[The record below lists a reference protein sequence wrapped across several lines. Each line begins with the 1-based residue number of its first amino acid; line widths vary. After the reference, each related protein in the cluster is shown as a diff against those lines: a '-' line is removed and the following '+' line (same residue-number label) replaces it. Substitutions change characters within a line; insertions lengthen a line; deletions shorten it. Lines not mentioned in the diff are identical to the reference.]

1 MGALIDQRRR
11 RTIIAGLAGIIGL
24 VSLPMLSIAAAK
36 TLKNSKE
43 GRNIL
48 VGLPDLILV
57 PPTPAALFAAV
68 DDQGEVTAISLL
80 ALSPPRNG
88 VVKGGTI
95 IEVPVG
101 AKTNLA
107 DGTVG
112 RLADAYAH
120 GGQTELVEAA
130 EGLLGVTMLTSM
142 VAGAD
147 GIAAL
152 LAPYAPLDVN
162 LAADVVHTDAAG
174 VDQVVAPAGTVSADA
189 AMLAAMLTAHEQ
201 GRPETDRFGRIGD
214 LWSTIA
220 LRVGPGIG
228 TPITTTTSTVGAAT
242 AAPIEDPAADFATFW
257 QAMFAGESHVYRL
270 NSTPVTDPVTNPA
283 GSDMVDLYL
292 AEVIYITATVLPSS
306 VSPAFS
312 SITFYVRSPLGDSR
326 LTLEAVS
333 RLAFNGANVVL
344 VKEDTSL
351 ETPALNTISFVDPSD
366 GAQAEAFVKTLG
378 SGYTVVPAEYRIDNV
393 DVVLTLGEQW
403 RKDADL
409 ERLNVATTVAPPATE
424 G

>member
-1 MGALIDQRRR
+1 MSALIDQRRR
-11 RTIIAGLAGIIGL
+11 RTLIAGLAGIIGL
-24 VSLPMLSIAAAK
+24 VTLPMLSIAAAK

-43 GRNIL
+43 GKNIL
-48 VGLPDLILV
+48 DGLPDLILI

-68 DDQGEVTAISLL
+68 DEQGQVTAVSLL
-80 ALSPPRNG
+80 ALSPPRDG

-120 GGQTELVEAA
+120 GGQSELVEAA
-130 EGLLGVTMLTSM
+130 EGRLGVTMLTSM
-142 VAGAD
+142 VAKAD
-147 GIAAL
+147 DIAAL
-152 LAPYAPLDVN
+152 LAPYAPLEVN
-162 LAADVVHTDAAG
+162 LAADVVHTDATG

-189 AMLAAMLTAHEQ
+189 AMLAAMLTAHQ
-201 GRPETDRFGRIGD
+201 DGRPESDRFGRIGD

-228 TPITTTTSTVGAAT
+228 TPITTPRSTIGATTP
-242 AAPIEDPAADFATFW
+242 APTDDPAADFATFW
-257 QAMFAGESHVYRL
+257 QALFAGETHVYRL
-270 NSTPVTDPVTNPA
+270 NSTPVTDPKDNPTGA
-283 GSDMVDLYL
+283 DMVDLNL
-292 AEVIYITATVLPSS
+292 AEVVHVTATVLPSS
-306 VSPAFS
+306 VSPAFQ

-333 RLAFNGANVVL
+333 RLVFSGANVVL

-351 ETPALNTISFVDPSD
+351 EVPALNTISFIDPSD

-378 SGYTVVPAEYRIDNV
+378 SGYTIVAAENRIDNV